1 MQILHARHYPATPW
15 KNGGGITR
23 QVLIA
28 PPDATLDNF
37 DYRISIASVAS
48 DGDFSRF
55 PGIDRQLLLL
65 QGAALLLQREDG
77 SEVRLDA
84 FSLPLA
90 FAGEESIS
98 SQLTEGPV
106 IDFNV
111 MTRRGRYLQQV
122 EDFTLNGERQLQ
134 SDDEV
139 LLVLLAAG
147 AELEI
152 SREDGRSCRL
162 QPQDALLQQ
171 LAIGLTL
178 RSSAA
183 VRVIVVRLNRLSAA

>member
-1 MQILHARHYPATPW
+1 MQILSAHDYPATPW
-15 KNGGGITR
+15 KNGSGMTR
-23 QVLIA
+23 QVVIS
-28 PPDATLDNF
+28 PPGATLDNF

-48 DGDFSRF
+48 DGDFSHF

-77 SEVRLDA
+77 SEVRLDT

-90 FAGEESIS
+90 FTGEENIS
-98 SQLTEGPV
+98 SRLTEGPV
-106 IDFNV
+106 TDFNV

-134 SDDEV
+134 SDDEI

-162 QPQDALLQQ
+162 LPQDALLQQ

-183 VRVIVVRLNRLSAA
+183 ARVIVVRLNRLSAT